1 MRLVFKTGDR
11 AVEPGSA
18 LAGQRDVSQSHQP
31 NVFETGG
38 SPGGG
43 GGRSNV
49 CLHGLVGTQCDGAG
63 GCGVGATTAGTSP
76 ANTSRFVFAG
86 VAVGVTLVPVG

>member
-1 MRLVFKTGDR
+1 MRLHLEMESAAGD
-11 AVEPGSA
+11 
-18 LAGQRDVSQSHQP
+18 LLQSHQP
-31 NVFETGG
+31 FVFETGG

-49 CLHGLVGTQCDGAG
+49 CLRGLVELNATVQV
-63 GCGVGATTAGTSP
+63 GVASEQPPPDQP

-86 VAVGVTLVPVG
+86 VAVSVTLVPVG

>member
-1 MRLVFKTGDR
+1 MSLLER
-11 AVEPGSA
+11 
-18 LAGQRDVSQSHQP
+18 
-31 NVFETGG
+31 
-38 SPGGG
+38 
-43 GGRSNV
+43 
-49 CLHGLVGTQCDGAG
+49 CLYGLVGTQCDGAG